1 MGRCACACTLLVLHL
16 LIFHNAKKEKSFN
29 YKENRNVKKSPI
41 VLGTTGLVFSGG
53 LIYWN
58 TYSTMSSPVTVIS
71 SINDDMTIPKYV
83 KLKQPFRGPGQ
94 EIKDIKSMIPKHLR
108 K

>member
-1 MGRCACACTLLVLHL
+1 MKRLSRYQSEV
-16 LIFHNAKKEKSFN
+16 IFKTRPKEKSFN

-58 TYSTMSSPVTVIS
+58 TYSTM
-71 SINDDMTIPKYV
+71 
-83 KLKQPFRGPGQ
+83 
-94 EIKDIKSMIPKHLR
+94 
-108 K
+108 